1 MKKVKK
7 LITATLPILLA
18 TSLYANPKP
27 ETQSDPQSDK
37 HSISVTGLAYSKHK
51 AKGLNESHNWKGI
64 QYSYLYSDSLALK
77 AEYGNFTNSYSDNTS
92 MLVFGGTKYFYD
104 YKELGT
110 KVGLSIVAGV
120 QKGYCVE
127 GIKTKPC
134 SEYEEN
140 KSDVSFVL
148 IPSLE
153 IKQKLFFLGLTN
165 EVSVNITYAEALL
178 ARFGLEIISW

>member
-7 LITATLPILLA
+7 LITATLPIILA
-18 TSLYANPKP
+18 TSLYANP
-27 ETQSDPQSDK
+27 QSDLQSEK

-64 QYSYLYSDSLALK
+64 QYSYLYSDSLSLK

-110 KVGLSIVAGV
+110 KVGLSIMAGV

-140 KSDVSFVL
+140 KSDMSFVL

-178 ARFGLEIISW
+178 ARFGLEIVSW

>member
-1 MKKVKK
+1 MKKMLK
-7 LITATLPILLA
+7 LTLPIILA
-18 TSLYANPKP
+18 TSLCAEPHSDS
-27 ETQSDPQSDK
+27 QSDPQTKK
-37 HSISVTGLAYSKHK
+37 HSISLTGLAYSKHK

-64 QYSYLYSDSLALK
+64 QYSYLYSDTLSLK
-77 AEYGNFTNSYSDNTS
+77 AEYGNFTNSYSENTS

-104 YKELGT
+104 YEQLGT
-110 KVGLSIVAGV
+110 KVGLSIMAGV

-134 SEYEEN
+134 SEYGEN
-140 KSDVSFVL
+140 KSDISPVL

-153 IKQKLFFLGLTN
+153 IKQKLFFLGLQN

-178 ARFGLEIISW
+178 ARFGLEIVSW